1 MCSGNHTEWLFSSE
15 TYTLSYE
22 LILHE
27 KILEF
32 IFSPSNP
39 IYLTGSIDKLDKF
52 KLDNLIKQFYRL
64 DITLAD
70 LEQLSHFV
78 NFEYRLPEY
87 EQGTDLL
94 TAILN
99 ETKSIQ
105 NIVAANNKLNRDIRS
120 IIANGA

>member
-15 TYTLSYE
+15 TYTLYYE
-22 LILHE
+22 LILGE
-27 KILEF
+27 KILKF

-39 IYLTGSIDKLDKF
+39 IYLTGSIAKLDKF
-52 KLDNLIKQFYRL
+52 KLDNLIKQFCSL
-64 DITLAD
+64 DIVLAD
-70 LEQLSHFV
+70 LERAHHFV

-99 ETKSIQ
+99 DTKSIQ